1 MAQSGEIMSSE
12 SVLLGILFIGFILF
26 LIYQSYMG
34 RKYKAETDIRNKQ
47 EMVNAEVSNV
57 CYSAAKYKREVLRAK
72 ELLSLGLH
80 AIESQR
86 IDLDDSDNSGNR
98 NIALAMSQMGRS
110 DNFFTLLIETMRTMG
125 KAEDDL
131 LCSIER
137 SNSRLASLNA
147 YIQTPIFPRMV
158 AGEIGIHIQPYDEG
172 RLLEIDNQINI
183 RLTEINRMEASV
195 SGIMG
200 SKIPKTSLAN
210 FSQPISD
217 QDQEDNCLEFY
228 S

>member
-12 SVLLGILFIGFILF
+12 SVLLGLLFIGFILF

-34 RKYKAETDIRNKQ
+34 RKYNAEKEIRNKQ
-47 EMVNAEVSNV
+47 ELVNAEVSSV
-57 CYSAAKYKREVLRAK
+57 YFCAAKYKREVLRAK

-86 IDLDDSDNSGNR
+86 IDLDDDGNR

-110 DNFFTLLIETMRTMG
+110 DNFFTLLIEAMRTMR

-131 LCSIER
+131 LYSIER

-147 YIQTPIFPRMV
+147 YIQSPIFPRMV
-158 AGEIGIHIQPYDEG
+158 AGEIGIHTQPYDGG
-172 RLLEIDNQINI
+172 RLLEIDNQINV
-183 RLTEINRMEASV
+183 RLAEISRMEASI

-200 SKIPKTSLAN
+200 SKMPKTSLAN
-210 FSQPISD
+210 FSGPVSN
-217 QDQEDNCLEFY
+217 QDQEDNGLEFY